1 MEAYSEVIEVIP
13 SDGIHSANGADG
25 IHGANGSNGSHGT
38 NGHGTN
44 GHGTNGHGTNGIGFG
59 GSDTSCGIA
68 DLYELLQISPYAG
81 SETIHRIYR
90 FLAARY
96 HPDNPTTGNADMF
109 HKVKTAYDVLSN
121 PERRA
126 KYDAARSGELTSATP
141 LSSTIDFMDDIEG
154 EINRRLALLAVLY
167 ARRRSSPRY
176 PEVTLME
183 IETSMGFP
191 RDYLDFTTWYL
202 VKKGY
207 VHQAD
212 NSDFTLTVAGVDYVE
227 TQRAH
232 LPILNRLLTN
242 GQVRTAAHEG
252 ERRLNGID
260 RRMNLPDERPVKV
273 ERRVNKKDRRVN
285 KLETRNMKFGL
296 HKLD

>member
-1 MEAYSEVIEVIP
+1 MEATEMHNGVGEVNAADRSNEV
-13 SDGIHSANGADG
+13 H
-25 IHGANGSNGSHGT
+25 GSNGHNGAHGS
-38 NGHGTN
+38 NGRN
-44 GHGTNGHGTNGIGFG
+44 GNR
-59 GSDTSCGIA
+59 DVRGIA
-68 DLYELLQISPYAG
+68 DYYELLQISPFAG

-96 HPDNPTTGNADMF
+96 HPDNPETGNADIF

-121 PERRA
+121 AERRA
-126 KYDAARSGELTSATP
+126 KYDAMRSGEIQAATP

-154 EINRRLALLAVLY
+154 EVNRRLALLAVLY
-167 ARRRSSPRY
+167 SRRRTSPRY

-183 IETSMGFP
+183 IETYLGFP

-202 VKKGY
+202 VKKGL

-227 TQRAH
+227 SQRSH

-242 GQVRTAAHEG
+242 GQIRTTVVAN
-252 ERRLNGID
+252 ERRVNVVD
-260 RRMNLPDERPVKV
+260 RRMNLPDERAIKV
-273 ERRVNKKDRRVN
+273 ERRVNKRDRRVN
-285 KLETRNMKFGL
+285 LFDVREKRFDLPE
-296 HKLD
+296 LD

>member
-1 MEAYSEVIEVIP
+1 MEAT
-13 SDGIHSANGADG
+13 DTHNGPNG
-25 IHGANGSNGSHGT
+25 SNGVNGNNGVNGSNGVHGSNGSVGSNGSHGT
-38 NGHGTN
+38 HG
-44 GHGTNGHGTNGIGFG
+44 IP
-59 GSDTSCGIA
+59 
-68 DLYELLQISPYAG
+68 DLYELLQISPFAG

-96 HPDNPTTGNADMF
+96 HPDNPDTGNAEMF
-109 HKVKTAYDVLSN
+109 HKVKSAYDVLSN

-126 KYDAARSGELTSATP
+126 RYDAARSGELRAATP

-167 ARRRSSPRY
+167 SRRRTSPRY

-183 IETSMGFP
+183 IETYLGFP

-227 TQRAH
+227 TQRGH
-232 LPILNRLLTN
+232 LPILNRLLTS
-242 GQVRTAAHEG
+242 GQIRTTVAPG
-252 ERRLNGID
+252 ERRVNLVD
-260 RRMNLPDERPVKV
+260 RRMNLPDERVVKI
-273 ERRVNKKDRRVN
+273 ERRVNICDRRVN
-285 KLETRNMKFGL
+285 KLDVRQAKFGL
-296 HKLD
+296 AELD